1 MSGSSAR
8 ESDTFADQLA
18 AGLAGYGP
26 RPFIEFERTWYTGND
41 IAVLISAIEDTLR
54 RGGVLP
60 GEPVALV
67 VRNRIAHAAAVLGFI
82 ATQRPVSMIYSYQS
96 ETAIAADIRDVR
108 PAALLADPVDLGV
121 RVLDAVREVGG
132 VAVEL
137 NPQGPVPRS
146 GPRTSPGPSEHS
158 PSGFGISMLTSG
170 TTGPPKRISIPTAVL
185 AHTVSSMT
193 LGQSRSSDDPPTL
206 AFWPFGSVGVCQ
218 LLAGAFAGQRIV
230 LLEKFSVDEWVRSVK
245 EYRIQWTGV
254 APAVVRMLLAA
265 DVPKADLASLSYLP
279 GGGGPLEPGLQHQF
293 ERTYGIPLLWGYGAT
308 EFAGTVC
315 SWTPELRERFGDS
328 KPGTVGRSLPGVQVR
343 ILDPDTGRP
352 VTSGRRGYLA
362 ARVDALG
369 PDWITTTDIA
379 SVDDD
384 GFVTIHGRGD
394 GAINRGGFKVL
405 PERVRDVLLTHPAVA
420 DAAVVAAP
428 HPRLGEVPFAAV
440 ERHSALPAPGEREL
454 KDLVRESLP
463 AQYVPVA
470 VAILDKL
477 PRNAAMKVRVDA
489 VAALYRPH
497 SPC

>member
-230 LLEKFSVDEWVRSVK
+230 LMNGS
-245 EYRIQWTGV
+245 
-254 APAVVRMLLAA
+254 
-265 DVPKADLASLSYLP
+265 
-279 GGGGPLEPGLQHQF
+279 
-293 ERTYGIPLLWGYGAT
+293 
-308 EFAGTVC
+308 
-315 SWTPELRERFGDS
+315 
-328 KPGTVGRSLPGVQVR
+328 GRSR
-343 ILDPDTGRP
+343 
-352 VTSGRRGYLA
+352 S
-362 ARVDALG
+362 
-369 PDWITTTDIA
+369 IA
-379 SVDDD
+379 SSGPVWHPLWCACCWPP
-384 GFVTIHGRGD
+384 TSPRRIWPRC
-394 GAINRGGFKVL
+394 
-405 PERVRDVLLTHPAVA
+405 PTCPAVA
-420 DAAVVAAP
+420 DRSNPGCSTSSNAP
-428 HPRLGEVPFAAV
+428 M
-440 ERHSALPAPGEREL
+440 
-454 KDLVRESLP
+454 ESLCSGATGQP
-463 AQYVPVA
+463 NSPERCAVGPPSCANGSVTASPVP
-470 VAILDKL
+470 
-477 PRNAAMKVRVDA
+477 
-489 VAALYRPH
+489 
-497 SPC
+497 